1 MIRMLRKITLLIVL
15 IICVVFLHAQSRN
28 GLYKFSLP
36 GKSSIVLTGIGPSY
50 LFGDVGGNK
59 DTKGLFAKT
68 DFVVA
73 QTKYMFSVNYRY
85 VFQNNIGFKTSALF
99 GKFEGT
105 DVDSRNSGR
114 GFDFSTNLTV
124 FALHI
129 EYNLIGGENAEYA
142 TPHKVY
148 VFGGA
153 GAMISKVDFNSP
165 NPMRN
170 TATLKDSHAPNA
182 VITPVGNGYNAKMT
196 SVSPAFP
203 IGGGYEYEISP
214 NFSIG
219 AEYVIHASFSDY
231 IDGVTTSD
239 SKNKDYLMNLDLTFT
254 YKFGSSRANRSRVN
268 WN

>member
-1 MIRMLRKITLLIVL
+1 MRLKTRGIAVLLLFILSSTLL
-15 IICVVFLHAQSRN
+15 FSQSRN

-105 DVDSRNSGR
+105 DDGSRNDER
-114 GFDFSTNLTV
+114 GFNFTTNLTV
-124 FALHI
+124 LALHI
-129 EYNLIGGENAEYA
+129 EYNLIGGENAQFA

-148 VFGGA
+148 VFGGI
-153 GAMISKVDFNSP
+153 GAMISKVNFNSTKYNYSQRP
-165 NPMRN
+165 E
-170 TATLKDSHAPNA
+170 DSHAPNA
-182 VITPVGNGYNAKMT
+182 IITDAVSSYNAKMT

-231 IDGVTTSD
+231 IDGVTTGY
-239 SKNKDYLMNLDLTFT
+239 SKNKDYLMNLDLTLT
-254 YKFGSSRANRSRVN
+254 YKFGTSRANRSRVN

>member
-1 MIRMLRKITLLIVL
+1 MISMLRKITLFILLIT
-15 IICVVFLHAQSRN
+15 CVVFLHAQSRN

-73 QTKYMFSVNYRY
+73 QTKYMFSINYRY

-105 DVDSRNSGR
+105 DVNSRNSER
-114 GFDFSTNLTV
+114 GFDFTTNLTV

-129 EYNLIGGENAEYA
+129 EYNIIGGENAEYA

-153 GAMISKVDFNSP
+153 GAMISNVNFNSQHP
-165 NPMRN
+165 LRI
-170 TATLKDSHAPNA
+170 TDSHAPNA
-182 VITPVGNGYNAKMT
+182 VFTPQGTGYNAKML

-231 IDGVTTSD
+231 LDGISTSY
-239 SKNKDYLMNLDLTFT
+239 SRNKDYLMNLDLTFT
-254 YKFGSSRANRSRVN
+254 YKFGTSRANRSRVN

>member
-1 MIRMLRKITLLIVL
+1 MYLTMRNIVL
-15 IICVVFLHAQSRN
+15 SIFIVAFVALTQAQSRN

-73 QTKYMFSVNYRY
+73 QTKYMFSINYRY

-105 DVDSRNSGR
+105 DVDSRNAGR

-124 FALHI
+124 LALHI
-129 EYNLIGGENAEYA
+129 EYNLVGGENAEYP

-148 VFGGA
+148 VFGGT
-153 GAMISKVDFNSP
+153 GAMISNVDFNSV
-165 NPMRN
+165 NPKRI
-170 TATLKDSHAPNA
+170 TDSHAPNT
-182 VITPVGNGYNAKMT
+182 VITPIGSGYNAKMVT
-196 SVSPAFP
+196 VTPAFP
-203 IGGGYEYEISP
+203 IGGGYEYEVSP

-231 IDGVTTSD
+231 IDGVSTSY
-239 SKNKDYLMNLDLTFT
+239 SKNKDYLMNLDLTLT

>member
-1 MIRMLRKITLLIVL
+1 MFLRMRKIILFLLFIA
-15 IICVVFLHAQSRN
+15 CVTFTHAQSRN

-36 GKSSIVLTGIGPSY
+36 GKSSIVLSGIGPSY

-105 DVDSRNSGR
+105 DVGSRNAAR
-114 GFDFSTNLTV
+114 GFNFSTNLSV

-129 EYNLIGGENAEYA
+129 EYNLIGGENAEYS

-148 VFGGA
+148 VFGGV
-153 GAMISKVDFNSP
+153 GALISKVDFNSP
-165 NPMRN
+165 NPLRN
-170 TATLKDSHAPNA
+170 TASLRDKHAPNA
-182 VITPVGNGYNAKMT
+182 VLTIVGNGYNAKMT
-196 SVSPAFP
+196 SASPAFP
-203 IGGGYEYEISP
+203 VGAGYEYELSP

-239 SKNKDYLMNLDLTFT
+239 SKNKDYLMNLDLTLT
-254 YKFGSSRANRSRVN
+254 YKFGTSRANRSRVN

>member
-1 MIRMLRKITLLIVL
+1 M
-15 IICVVFLHAQSRN
+15 AYSQSRN

-59 DTKGLFAKT
+59 DSKGLLAKT
-68 DFVVA
+68 DFIVA

-85 VFQNNIGFKTSALF
+85 VFQNNIGFKASALF

-105 DVDSRNSGR
+105 DADSRNEAR

-124 FALHI
+124 LATHI
-129 EYNLIGGENAEYA
+129 EYNIIGGENSDYGS
-142 TPHKVY
+142 PHKLYAFV
-148 VFGGA
+148 GIGA
-153 GAMISKVDFNSP
+153 LISDVDFNSP
-165 NPMRN
+165 NPLRN
-170 TATLKDSHAPNA
+170 SASLKDSHAQNA
-182 VITPVGNGYNAKMT
+182 VITPVGSGYNAKMV
-196 SVSPAFP
+196 SVAPAFP
-203 IGGGYEYEISP
+203 IGGGYEYNLTPSIA
-214 NFSIG
+214 IG

-231 IDGVTTSD
+231 LDGVTTSD

-254 YKFGSSRANRSRVN
+254 YKFGKSGGINRRRVN

>member
-1 MIRMLRKITLLIVL
+1 MVHSIRKLSFLL
-15 IICVVFLHAQSRN
+15 VVVVVSHLSVAQSRN

-59 DTKGLFAKT
+59 DSKGLFAKT
-68 DFVVA
+68 DFNVA
-73 QTKYMFSVNYRY
+73 QTKYMFSLNYRY

-105 DVDSRNSGR
+105 DTDSRNGTR
-114 GFDFSTNLTV
+114 GFDFSTNLTIL
-124 FALHI
+124 ALHI
-129 EYNLIGGENAEYA
+129 EYNIIGGENAEYG
-142 TPHKVY
+142 TPHKLYAFAGV
-148 VFGGA
+148 
-153 GAMISKVDFNSP
+153 GAMIADVDFNSSKAK
-165 NPMRN
+165 RL
-170 TATLKDSHAPNA
+170 TDSHAPNT
-182 VITPVGNGYNAKMT
+182 VLTTVGTGYNAKMV

-203 IGGGYEYEISP
+203 IGVGYEYELNS

-219 AEYVIHASFSDY
+219 AEYVLHASFSDY
-231 IDGVTTSD
+231 LDGVTTSY

-254 YKFGSSRANRSRVN
+254 YKFGSSRANRTRVN